1 MLERNLTDIHTAPV
15 IPINSAQKVCAILR
29 TLSSGKP
36 MRLTAIAESAT
47 LNKVTAL
54 RILDTLCQEG
64 FVRRLPA
71 SKLYAL
77 GPEALA
83 IAVATREVPNIAQLA
98 RPSLTRLAV
107 QSEDTVLFGIRSG
120 VEVAYLDR
128 EVGGFPIQANYLHI
142 GSRRPLG
149 VGAGGLAMLA
159 FLSDREIEAL
169 MPLIVPHLAR
179 FPRFSVEGVRE
190 GIKSARDEGAVVMLD
205 LIVDRMGGIAVPV
218 VSREG
223 EVLGTFSIVGLSE
236 RLQARRAQLI
246 EMLRRE
252 AQSVSDALAE
262 AVGTI
267 RRTASGRRAG

>member
-1 MLERNLTDIHTAPV
+1 MTDTNVTPV

-36 MRLTAIAESAT
+36 MRLTSIAESAT

-83 IAVATREVPNIAQLA
+83 IAVATREVPNIVQLA

-120 VEVAYLDR
+120 VEIAYLDR
-128 EVGGFPIQANYLHI
+128 EVGSFPIQANYLHV

-159 FLSDREIEAL
+159 FLPDRDIQAL
-169 MPLIVPHLAR
+169 LPLITPHLQR
-179 FPRFSVEGVRE
+179 FPRFSIDNVMESVQ
-190 GIKSARDEGAVVMLD
+190 SARKEGAAIVFD
-205 LIVDRMGGIAVPV
+205 LLIERMGGIAMPV
-218 VSREG
+218 ISREG
-223 EVLGTFSIVGLSE
+223 EVMGAFSIVGLSE
-236 RLQARRAQLI
+236 RLETRKKELI
-246 EMLRRE
+246 EMLKRE